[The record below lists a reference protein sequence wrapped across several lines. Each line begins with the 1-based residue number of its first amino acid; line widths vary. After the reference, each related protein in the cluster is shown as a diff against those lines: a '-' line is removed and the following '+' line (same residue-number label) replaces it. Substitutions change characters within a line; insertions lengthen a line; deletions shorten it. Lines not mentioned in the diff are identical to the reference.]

1 MSEEGKT
8 SSVLNGRFSGY
19 LFRDEESSYSIFTI
33 KVNENVL
40 ERDQK
45 WGTVKVIGNI
55 PEYEKNT
62 PLRIQGTWKE
72 DSRGLTFIANSVIE
86 QGYDKASTIEFLV
99 GNKLSMTNATKL
111 VDVYGPDCFSYLA
124 DKDAVQKVRNVCAS
138 LTEAKAEALVAKV
151 RYSTKERELMEYVF
165 RTGGSYKSVAKMFR
179 RNGAEA
185 MHQLQTNPYSYGLA
199 NGLNFEQCDNIA
211 LLEGIP
217 VVDKERVSTACL
229 TALRENE
236 TQGNCYERELPFVQ
250 RVQKLLKGDDTKF
263 PAQML
268 VDCIKEDQR
277 FFYEIDMEG
286 NKVMSSKMAKAES
299 YIASGLARLKL
310 FASKLPYSKKYIAQ
324 VEKEIG
330 FQYAPQQRNAFELL
344 KSTAP
349 AIVTGGPGTGKTT
362 VINGI
367 LKAYEKMC
375 PDKVI
380 KLCAPTGRA
389 SQRMTESTGREA
401 TTVHRLLDYR
411 PYGNDVSHKDANN
424 PIEADFIVV
433 DESSMLDT
441 ELTAMLLNA
450 IKTGTKLLF
459 VGDVDQLQAVGAGD
473 VLHNMIFS
481 EKIDVY
487 RLTEVYRQAADSP
500 IVANARAINIGDVEL
515 TEAKDFQIHY
525 CEKDE
530 FRNQVVN
537 MIKKL
542 HDVSDPFATQVLSSV
557 KNHEGGINELNKI
570 LQEELN
576 PRSDLKA
583 ELRYGQRLYREQDK
597 IVMLHNDY
605 AAGYHNGDI
614 GVISLIADNKTMYIK
629 IEGMQKELK
638 ITGDKIDDVGLAYAM
653 TVHKSQGS
661 EFKTVIMVLPY
672 REAMLKRNLLYTGV
686 TRAKKTLILL
696 SEPQAVYKAVE
707 CDETGKRNTRLTAL
721 IRNAIM

>member
-1 MSEEGKT
+1 MSEGNM
-8 SSVLNGRFSGY
+8 SSVLNGRFSNY
-19 LFRDEESSYSIFTI
+19 LYRDEESSYSIFSI

-40 ERDQK
+40 ERDPK
-45 WGTVKVIGNI
+45 WGTVKVIGNV

-62 PLRIQGTWKE
+62 PLRIQGTWRE
-72 DSRGLTFIANSVIE
+72 DSRGLTFIAESVIE
-86 QGYDKASTIEFLV
+86 QGYDRASTIEYLV
-99 GNKLSMTNATKL
+99 GNKLTMAQATKL
-111 VDVYGPDCFSYLA
+111 VDVYGPDCFTYLA
-124 DKDAVQKVRNVCAS
+124 GKDAVEKVRAVCS
-138 LTEAKAEALVAKV
+138 SMTESKAEALVAKV

-165 RTGGSYKSVAKMFR
+165 RAGGSYKAVARMFR
-179 RNGAEA
+179 KNGVEA
-185 MHQLQTNPYSYGLA
+185 IHQLQSNPYSYGLA

-211 LLEGIP
+211 MLEGLP
-217 VVDKERVSTACL
+217 VVDRERVITACL
-229 TALRENE
+229 TALRESE
-236 TQGNCYERELPFVQ
+236 TQGNCFEREIPFVQ

-268 VDCIKEDQR
+268 ADFIKDDARFTYMEDW
-277 FFYEIDMEG
+277 EG
-286 NKVMSSKMAKAES
+286 NKISSSKMARAES
-299 YIASGLARLKL
+299 SIAFGIARLKK
-310 FASKLPYSKKYIAQ
+310 FSSQLPYSKKLITE

-330 FQYAPQQRNAFELL
+330 FPYAPQQREAFELL

-441 ELTAMLLNA
+441 ELTAMLLGA

-481 EKIDVY
+481 EKVPVY

-500 IVANARAINIGDVEL
+500 IVSNARAINIGEKDL
-515 TEAKDFQIHY
+515 IEAKDFQIYY

-530 FRNQVVN
+530 FKKRVVELV
-537 MIKKL
+537 KKY
-542 HDVSDPFATQVLSSV
+542 HNPSDPFATQVLSSV
-557 KNHEGGINELNKI
+557 KNNEGGINDLNRA

-576 PRSDLKA
+576 PRSELKA
-583 ELRYGQRLYREQDK
+583 EIRFGQRLYREQDK
-597 IVMLHNDY
+597 VVMLHNDY

-614 GVISLIADNKTMYIK
+614 GVISLIPDNKTMCIK
-629 IEGMQKELK
+629 IEGMEKELK
-638 ITGDKIDDVGLAYAM
+638 ITGDKLDDVGLAYAM

-686 TRAKKTLILL
+686 TRAKKSLILL
-696 SEPQAVYKAVE
+696 SEPQAVYKAIE
-707 CDETGKRNTRLTAL
+707 CDETGKRNTRLTTLLRSYVA
-721 IRNAIM
+721 